1 MAGFNM
7 DYLVIGCGLSGA
19 VVARPLAERGRQ
31 VTIWERRD
39 HIGGNMYDYVD
50 EHGFLVQKYGP
61 HTFHTKKK
69 ELYDYMCRFGRWQ
82 DYKLTCGAAW
92 GGKYTPTPF
101 NFTTIDTFYP
111 TEKAELLKEKL
122 KKAFSG
128 RDTATVV
135 EVLAHPDEDIRGY
148 AEFLFQNDY
157 APYTA
162 KQWGVS
168 PSEIDPS
175 VLKRVPLRF
184 SYEEG
189 YFDDPYQVMPEQS
202 FTHFFQNLLD
212 HPNIHIELGV
222 EALDHIQIRND
233 RIFLD
238 GVPLEIPVVYTGAL
252 DELFGGIYGRLPYR
266 SLRFEWKYEDKE
278 SLQDAPVV
286 AYPQEAGY
294 TRITEYKKLPVQ
306 TGTGTSYALEYP
318 LTYQEGTQQE
328 PYYPVLTEQSQQQYE
343 QYRRAAEAVPNLIC
357 CGRLADFK
365 YYNMD
370 QALEQALN
378 VCENI

>member
-19 VVARPLAERGRQ
+19 VVARHLAERGRQ